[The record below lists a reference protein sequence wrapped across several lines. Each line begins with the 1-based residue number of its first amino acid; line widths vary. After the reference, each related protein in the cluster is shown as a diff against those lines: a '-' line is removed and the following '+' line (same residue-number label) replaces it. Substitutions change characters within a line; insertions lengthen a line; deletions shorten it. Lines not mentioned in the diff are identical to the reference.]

1 MPGVDPLLEE
11 AIAASLAMGGLAALI
26 TLLYWLLTGL
36 SPWPFLI
43 LAEAAGF
50 GTGIAVLSIASP
62 RRRR

>member
-1 MPGVDPLLEE
+1 
-11 AIAASLAMGGLAALI
+11 MGGLAALI